1 MYMLLNMLQSTKA
14 FCIYLASIALMKE
27 TLSLRPDKVER
38 YTKEIGTQG
47 AMVLFAVHENPIHS
61 PFQRSSPFS
70 SPVITPM

>member
-27 TLSLRPDKVER
+27 TLLRPDKVER

-61 PFQRSSPFS
+61 PFQRSTAVHF
-70 SPVITPM
+70 PVQ